1 MKLTFLIGNGFDLSC
16 GLKSSYADVYEE
28 YIKVESRTEVIK
40 KFKQDLIANK
50 TKEKWGNWSDFEMGM
65 AAYAKNFKSEKEL
78 IECVSDFKMF
88 LEKHLSKEEIR
99 FVTSYNKIIKEHK
112 GTLQRHIQESVYDYY
127 KGLTRKLEKDIE
139 SIKNG
144 DVTICSFVNFNYTSV
159 LSRVL
164 SDNIYVA
171 GRIINIHGDLLNK
184 DVILGVDNVEQ
195 VQVNFNLTKKGKRF
209 FIKPYLNN
217 EYDPSK
223 IVIAKDAIEKSDCI
237 CLFGL
242 SLGDSD
248 LTWKNELIK
257 WLTANKNH
265 HLFIFDYECSKK
277 DLADIILKLNEEEDY
292 KEEKMNFLGLSEKQE
307 LSEQIHLP
315 IGKKIFMLK
324 EIIDKYINEQKAKD
338 KTA

>member
-65 AAYAKNFKSEKEL
+65 AAYAKNFNSEKEL

-88 LEKHLSKEEIR
+88 LEKHLLKEEIR

-112 GTLQRHIQESVYDYY
+112 EALQRHIQESVYDYY

-144 DVTICSFVNFNYTSV
+144 AGTICSFVNFNYTSV

-164 SDNIYVA
+164 SDNIFA
-171 GRIINIHGDLLNK
+171 AKRIINIHGDLLNK

-223 IVIAKDAIEKSDCI
+223 IVIAKDTIEKSDCI

-324 EIIDKYINEQKAKD
+324 EIIDKCINEQKAKD